1 MSGGAVH
8 LRMRLSGT
16 GDEDLLRLHTGRA
29 GWEVRAHVCGTDCNQ
44 EEAAED
50 LVHVQVG
57 RPMKA
62 EGADEVWV
70 TNLEPHCEAEVRG
83 DEMGPLRAHAGLDP
97 GAEGLWAAGAPPEKA
112 PGEKEKKTKK
122 EKKAK
127 KKRKKEK
134 ECADSD
140 GSGDAVPLDGSRPRL
155 ANQKKARWLFAGT
168 GLDPKDR
175 IRNLVARRAR
185 KFLRRKTEKS
195 STTGSGSKSQS
206 SSSEDAGEM
215 EESIFEQ
222 NSKVRSVAEHFPG
235 ALSSQDL
242 AVHAL
247 DPPPGDLEWRD
258 KVNTLPAVAIS
269 YYRQHLQRKASG
281 PTARELMTLCHAVD
295 QLVRARPASAM
306 DTMLQRVK
314 SIEQSLSGS
323 HWSVSQRQE
332 ILPSDSTTR
341 TPGPGGP
348 PVRRRRSTRKR
359 GQSGGPLSPEGRAP
373 RGGKGSEKGKGE
385 GKDKNASSGDR
396 DRKGT
401 KGGGGKAEAGKKKEG

>member
-235 ALSSQDL
+235 ALSSQTL
-242 AVHAL
+242 RSMRSTLLQEIGV
-247 DPPPGDLEWRD
+247 ED

-332 ILPSDSTTR
+332 ILPSDSTML
-341 TPGPGGP
+341 TPVPEATSAQKE
-348 PVRRRRSTRKR
+348 VYQEARAKWWSTF
-359 GQSGGPLSPEGRAP
+359 PEGRAP
-373 RGGKGSEKGKGE
+373 RGGKGSGKGKGE

-401 KGGGGKAEAGKKKEG
+401 KGGGGKAEAGKKKES